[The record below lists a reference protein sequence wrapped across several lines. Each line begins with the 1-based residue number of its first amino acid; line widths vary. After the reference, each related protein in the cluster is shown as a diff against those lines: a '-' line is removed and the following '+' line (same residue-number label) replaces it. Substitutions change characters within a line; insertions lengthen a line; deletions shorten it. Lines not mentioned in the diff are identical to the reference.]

1 MVSNGVMSTVQL
13 EGHDPHPIFVVGYM
27 HSGTTLL
34 HAVLA
39 RHPAVFASKGEARFF
54 ELLPSLR
61 TRFRDLTDD
70 GVFRAYVAY
79 TVDSILLGPGL
90 AKRLDDPAAR
100 LDDDT
105 LAAIAARAADQ
116 RDHVAIFSRV
126 FDALMARAGKARWLE
141 RTPTHVYHV
150 DEILAACPG
159 ARIIEITRDAR
170 DILASKKTRRETV
183 WTSRRYAEEIRQ
195 AKHLEKA
202 YDPLWDTLSWKS
214 SIAAGRAAHARHP
227 GEVLRI
233 SYEELVGEPEPTI
246 RALCEFTGLDVDP
259 AMSQVTLK
267 TTADWNGRDRRAGIY
282 KESVGRWHSA
292 LTPAEI
298 ALCQTVAHH
307 ELAELDYPLEPVAWR
322 DRVAAL
328 ALLPHSQRE
337 LFDRLGRRWRMG
349 GFDYVRRVLRGYRT
363 RLGAIARN

>member
-1 MVSNGVMSTVQL
+1 MSQVSL
-13 EGHDPHPIFVVGYM
+13 DPHPIFVVGYM

-34 HAVLA
+34 HAVLS
-39 RHPAVFASKGEARFF
+39 RHPAVFASKGETRFF

-61 TRFRDLTDD
+61 GRYRDLGDDRVFRD
-70 GVFRAYVAY
+70 YVAY

-100 LDDDT
+100 LDEAT
-105 LAAIAARAADQ
+105 LGAIVERVADR
-116 RDHVAIFSRV
+116 RDHVVTFRRV
-126 FDALMARAGKARWLE
+126 FDALMARDGKSRWLE

-183 WTSRRYAEEIRQ
+183 WTSRRYAEGTRQ

-202 YDPLWDTLSWKS
+202 YDPLWDALSWRS
-214 SIAAGRAAHARHP
+214 AIAAGRAAHNRHP
-227 GEVLRI
+227 AELLRV
-233 SYEELVGEPEPTI
+233 SYESLVSDPEAAIDT
-246 RALCEFTGLDVDP
+246 LCAWTGLDVDP

-267 TTADWNGRDRRAGIY
+267 TTADWNGRDKRAGIY
-282 KESVGRWHSA
+282 KESVGRWHDA

-298 ALCQTVAHH
+298 ALCQTVAHR
-307 ELAELDYPLEPVAWR
+307 ELAELGYSLEPVDWQHR
-322 DRVAAL
+322 MAAL

-337 LFDRLGRRWRMG
+337 LLDRLGRRWRMG
-349 GFDYVRRVLRGYRT
+349 GFDYVRRVLRGYRK
-363 RLGAIARN
+363 RLGIIART